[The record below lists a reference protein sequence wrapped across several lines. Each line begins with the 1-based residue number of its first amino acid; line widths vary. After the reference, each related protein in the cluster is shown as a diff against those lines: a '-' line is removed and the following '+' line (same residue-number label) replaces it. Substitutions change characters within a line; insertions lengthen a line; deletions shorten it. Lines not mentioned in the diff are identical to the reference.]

1 MPLCKHNCGTELTWV
16 WETEGLRE
24 YGKWVPYGSD
34 GQPHRCAEGL
44 AAYRAGKAVER
55 HDPAPSEV
63 GYEPPNVK
71 LPYNA
76 PQPRTEVQELRHA
89 VQRLARAVELLTEAV
104 QELSA
109 RELASTR

>member
-1 MPLCKHNCGTELTWV
+1 MPLCKHNCGTNLTWMA
-16 WETEGLRE
+16 GSD
-24 YGKWVPYGSD
+24 GKSRPYGPD

-44 AAYRAGKAVER
+44 AAYRAGKAVETPMAR
-55 HDPAPSEV
+55 VYTNLPEGERV
-63 GYEPPNVK
+63 
-71 LPYNA
+71 PYNM